1 MADPW
6 LDEWMDEVSSL
17 FHAMEEYQ
25 GQTEFLSD
33 EDFRLFTVVKDA
45 LLSGLPKFLKKS
57 E

>member
-6 LDEWMDEVSSL
+6 LDEWMDEMSSL

-33 EDFRLFTVVKDA
+33 EDFRLFNIVKDA
-45 LLSGLPKFLKKS
+45 LLSGLPKFLKKQD
-57 E
+57 

>member
-6 LDEWMDEVSSL
+6 LDDWMDEMSSL

-33 EDFRLFTVVKDA
+33 EDFRLFKIVRDA
-45 LLSGLPKFLKKS
+45 LLSGLPKFLKKN

>member
-6 LDEWMDEVSSL
+6 LDEWMDEMSTL
-17 FHAMEEYQ
+17 FHAMEDYQ

-33 EDFRLFTVVKDA
+33 EDFKLFTVIKDA

>member
-6 LDEWMDEVSSL
+6 LDEWMDEMSSL

-33 EDFRLFTVVKDA
+33 EDFRLVNIVKDA
-45 LLSGLPKFLKKS
+45 LLSGLPKFLKKQD
-57 E
+57 

>member
-6 LDEWMDEVSSL
+6 LDEWMEEFSLL

-33 EDFRLFTVVKDA
+33 EDFKLFKVVRDA
-45 LLSGLPKFLKKS
+45 LLAGLPKFLKKG

>member
-6 LDEWMDEVSSL
+6 LDEWMDEMSTL

-33 EDFRLFTVVKDA
+33 EDFKLFTVIKDA
-45 LLSGLPKFLKKS
+45 LLSGLPKFLKRQ